1 MATQYTAGLTTGQ
14 VLTAATMNTIGAAWE
29 SYTPSLTQ
37 SGNVT
42 KTVTYAKYTQI
53 NKLCICNVRLD
64 VTGTGTAGSNLV
76 VGLPLTASVG
86 AGLRIGSGVI
96 YDASAAVA
104 YAAIMNTVSSTTISF
119 VGDWSGAN
127 SWGSSPNIAIANTDQ
142 VSFSIMYEVV

>member
-14 VLTAATMNTIGAAWE
+14 VLTAATMNSIGAAWE

-37 SGNVT
+37 SGTVT

-64 VTGTGTAGSNLV
+64 VTGTGTSGNSIL
-76 VGLPLTASVG
+76 VGLPLTSATSSLISFGAAS
-86 AGLRIGSGVI
+86 I
-96 YDASAAVA
+96 YDASTSTMYSANVRL
-104 YAAIMNTVSSTTISF
+104 NTTTTVNF

-127 SWGSSPNIAIANTDQ
+127 SWGVNPAIGLAASDQ
-142 VSFSIMYEVV
+142 ITFSIMYEVA